1 MWGSGAG
8 KAPFR
13 AGAATGQGPSKVISW
28 LQVSVSSSPNRIDN
42 ICYIKGLKEE
52 LKWLYL
58 IKINGSGVPWW
69 LIRFRIWHCYCFG
82 LGGCCGVGSTPG
94 LGISTCLGHG
104 QKEGKKKEQP
114 KQAQAGNWI
123 GNKRKSSTP
132 IPTKKK
138 KKKWILRA
146 ISSHIRLTIPVS
158 Q

>member
-94 LGISTCLGHG
+94 LGTFTCHRCNQNQPTNQL
-104 QKEGKKKEQP
+104 KKHYP
-114 KQAQAGNWI
+114 KQ
-123 GNKRKSSTP
+123 NKNVLIDGSLSF
-132 IPTKKK
+132 
-138 KKKWILRA
+138 
-146 ISSHIRLTIPVS
+146 
-158 Q
+158 